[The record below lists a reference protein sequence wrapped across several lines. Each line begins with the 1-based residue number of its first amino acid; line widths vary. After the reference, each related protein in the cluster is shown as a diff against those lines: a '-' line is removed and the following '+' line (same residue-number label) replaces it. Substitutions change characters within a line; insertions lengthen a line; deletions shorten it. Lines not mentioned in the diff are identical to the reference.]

1 MGIHQ
6 DEERS
11 SKEGRKE
18 GRGYKYVAKTL
29 FTPTGNGGGRDEED
43 RGNGLVI
50 YASLSALICM
60 SKA

>member
-29 FTPTGNGGGRDEED
+29 FTRLGMEEGGMKRIGGTG
-43 RGNGLVI
+43 
-50 YASLSALICM
+50 
-60 SKA
+60 